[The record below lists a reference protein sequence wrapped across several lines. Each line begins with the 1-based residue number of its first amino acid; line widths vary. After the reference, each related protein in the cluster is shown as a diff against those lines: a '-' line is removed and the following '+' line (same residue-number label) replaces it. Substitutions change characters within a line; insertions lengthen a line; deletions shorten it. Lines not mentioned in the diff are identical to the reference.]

1 MCSSLS
7 WPPSRVLVGH
17 VAPLLEGLPQPDP
30 QVRVLINAGRDP
42 CFSLPPILS
51 NAGEFQ
57 NPLNDQRA
65 DPLPESVLDGITFG
79 LLIFRVALQPNQC
92 FLHKPITPLPGE
104 LGDHFLPKLLGVR
117 KTLKK
122 FEKPLPQEPVMEIS
136 EEVAVPGLLEL
147 ADPPDLEIHMQVCL
161 SDLRLIAGGDRPQIS

>member
-1 MCSSLS
+1 VCSSLS

-17 VAPLLEGLPQPDP
+17 IAPFLERLPQPDP
-30 QVRVLINAGRDP
+30 QVRVLIDAGWDP
-42 CFSLPPILS
+42 CFSLPPILG

-57 NPLNDQRA
+57 DPLSDQQA
-65 DPLPESVLDGITFG
+65 GPLPESVLDGKSFS

-104 LGDHFLPKLLGVR
+104 LGDNFLPKLLGVR

-122 FEKPLPQEPVMEIS
+122 FEKPLPLEPEMEIS
-136 EEVAVPGLLEL
+136 EEAAVLGLLEL
-147 ADPPDLEIHMQVCL
+147 ADPPDLEIHLQVCL
-161 SDLRLIAGGDRPQIS
+161 SDLRLIARADGPQVS